1 MKSRCRNDRQCG
13 KLIVVRLVG
22 FKAWHFL
29 TCLSLLP
36 DLPALGL
43 PSPLLATPPS
53 SDVQRHVSRPTD
65 ATPPP
70 ALFMWQLWS
79 RPRRGAPSRKEM
91 RRKTKKSSKPSTPS
105 CACLG
110 RGAVPEE
117 VSVLCQLRTGGS
129 GKEGVVLAEALWQR
143 SCVQAL
149 LNTACLLRHVG
160 HSCCKR
166 RTPWENEL
174 TKTYGGCICF
184 PKPFRQPF

>member
-1 MKSRCRNDRQCG
+1 MRDHCDTPVVQNLPFNVDEMFSRKHFTRAANPTLKSRCRNDRQCG

-22 FKAWHFL
+22 FKAWHFS

-36 DLPALGL
+36 DLPSLGL

-110 RGAVPEE
+110 RGAVP
-117 VSVLCQLRTGGS
+117 
-129 GKEGVVLAEALWQR
+129 VLA
-143 SCVQAL
+143 
-149 LNTACLLRHVG
+149 
-160 HSCCKR
+160 K
-166 RTPWENEL
+166 
-174 TKTYGGCICF
+174 
-184 PKPFRQPF
+184 